1 MHSGMMSAASAII
14 GTGHR
19 AMMVPTLRHTGLAR
33 FLRGWIQ
40 PILLPIV
47 SRAGP
52 RVSAERTATTI
63 DTAQGGPRVRK

>member
-1 MHSGMMSAASAII
+1 MSAATAII

-19 AMMVPTLRHTGLAR
+19 AMIVPTLRQTGFAR
-33 FLRGWIQ
+33 FFLGWIQ
-40 PILLPIV
+40 PILLPMV
-47 SRAGP
+47 SSAGP